1 MLHHP
6 NIIEYYDSFAH
17 EKSMMIVM
25 EYASGGTL
33 FDLVETR
40 AADQVIFTMW
50 RNTST
55 EYCISSIWNKFSLVA
70 HWLLVPVEHG
80 SNPRWRKI
88 SSFVFEL

>member
-50 RNTST
+50 RHTSA
-55 EYCISSIWNKFSLVA
+55 EYFISSIWNK
-70 HWLLVPVEHG
+70 
-80 SNPRWRKI
+80 
-88 SSFVFEL
+88 

>member
-40 AADQVIFTMW
+40 AADQVNFTMW
-50 RNTST
+50 RQISQNIVLVQF
-55 EYCISSIWNKFSLVA
+55 EISSSSTTHFQYGAYVLVGLFC
-70 HWLLVPVEHG
+70 WQEEPV
-80 SNPRWRKI
+80 
-88 SSFVFEL
+88 L